1 MNRCSGWYTRAPIV
15 EMATPGDRRNVL
27 GRALGNTALRSVELA
42 YVGFNAAEYGEWIA
56 VLVYAYGHGG
66 TTVAALVAAVQLA
79 PCVIAAPVFA
89 GLADRY
95 PPGRVLA
102 AGYVGQG
109 MGMAATAAVMFAGA
123 PPLVVYAVAIVAAV
137 PFTVTRPTQSALLP
151 SIARTP
157 NELTAANVVSNWS
170 EGVGIVGGPVMAGVV
185 LGPGGPGSVL
195 AMFAAIALGCAVV
208 VWPVRD
214 AAQPVR
220 SAGDEDDD
228 GGMLGGLAALRAD
241 STTAFLVG
249 LVGSQAVVI
258 GALDVLNVVL
268 AFQIID
274 TGKSGVAY
282 LNAAFG
288 AGGIVGG
295 VATVALVG
303 RRRLAPP
310 LLAGVVVWGG
320 AFAILGV
327 QTSTVGAFVLL
338 GISGAAR
345 SLVDVSGRSLLQ
357 RACDPRALGRV
368 FGVLEGLDMAG
379 YAVGS
384 LMVPLL
390 ALIGGPRAA
399 VIGVGLVLPL
409 AMVGGL
415 RRLLAIDAHA
425 TVPIVQIG
433 LLRLSKHFA
442 PLPAPELEG
451 LARSLEPVDVG
462 AGTVIIREGDPG
474 DRYYAIAAGEATVT
488 RAGAVTA
495 TLSRGDGFG
504 EIALLRGVPRT
515 ATVTA
520 ATGMQLYTLDKD
532 AFLATVTGHAPTHS
546 IAAQIV
552 SDRLPAARG

>member
-1 MNRCSGWYTRAPIV
+1 
-15 EMATPGDRRNVL
+15 
-27 GRALGNTALRSVELA
+27 
-42 YVGFNAAEYGEWIA
+42 
-56 VLVYAYGHGG
+56 
-66 TTVAALVAAVQLA
+66 
-79 PCVIAAPVFA
+79 
-89 GLADRY
+89 
-95 PPGRVLA
+95 
-102 AGYVGQG
+102 
-109 MGMAATAAVMFAGA
+109 
-123 PPLVVYAVAIVAAV
+123 
-137 PFTVTRPTQSALLP
+137 
-151 SIARTP
+151 
-157 NELTAANVVSNWS
+157 
-170 EGVGIVGGPVMAGVV
+170 
-185 LGPGGPGSVL
+185 
-195 AMFAAIALGCAVV
+195 MFAAIALACAVV
-208 VWPVRD
+208 VWPVRE

-220 SAGDEDDD
+220 TDGDEGDDA

-249 LVGSQAVVI
+249 LLGSQAVVI

-274 TGKSGVAY
+274 TGRSGVAY

-295 VATVALVG
+295 VVTVALVG

-310 LLAGVVVWGG
+310 MLAGVVVWGG
-320 AFAILGV
+320 AFAVLGV

-390 ALIGGPRAA
+390 ALLGGPRAA
-399 VIGVGLVLPL
+399 VVGVGLVLPL
-409 AMVGGL
+409 VMVGGL
-415 RRLLAIDAHA
+415 RRLLVIDAHA
-425 TVPIVQIG
+425 TVPIVQIS
-433 LLRLSKHFA
+433 LLRLSDLFA

-451 LARSLEPVDVG
+451 LARSLVPVDVG
-462 AGTVIIREGDPG
+462 AGTVIIREGAPG
-474 DRYYAIAAGEATVT
+474 DRYYAIAAGEATIIHS
-488 RAGAVTA
+488 GAVTA
-495 TLSRGDGFG
+495 TLRRGDGFG
-504 EIALLRGVPRT
+504 EIALLRDVPRT

-532 AFLATVTGHAPTHS
+532 AFLSAVTGHAPTHS

-552 SDRLPAARG
+552 SDRLAPPRRRPEDSP